1 MKRFIFRTIAGCF
14 LIVVIGIII
23 VLLTP
28 KEDDDYMLEYDVK
41 MALLDSI
48 PSPRIVFVGGSN
60 LAFGLDSH
68 RISDSIGLPVVNTG
82 LHAGIGLKLI
92 IDDVFP
98 RLHEGDIVIIAPEYS
113 HFFGSAYG
121 ESDTMG
127 WFIYVTDKEKRKLLN
142 NRQWGKVIIGLYAM
156 VGSGTKGF
164 IRDCTYSFM
173 PGKNDVWTY
182 SKYGFNDVGDEVAHW
197 YAEGDNI
204 MPDIETDA
212 VIDEEFAD
220 YFFEKVDGLSD
231 GITVVLCPP
240 VIRKSSYEA
249 SKKRADA
256 MTRLLQ
262 SRGYPFIVPTQNHVL
277 PDSCAFNT
285 PYHMKKSGVDIF
297 TSMLIEEL
305 KPLLN

>member
-1 MKRFIFRTIAGCF
+1 MKRFIFRTIAGCL
-14 LIVVIGIII
+14 LIVVIGILV
-23 VLLTP
+23 VLISP
-28 KEDDDYMLEYDVK
+28 NDDEYILEYDVK

-48 PSPRIVFVGGSN
+48 PSPRIVFVGDSN

-68 RISDSIGLPVVNTG
+68 RISDSIGLPVVNTA

-98 RLHEGDIVIIAPEYS
+98 RLREGDIVIIAPEYS

-127 WFIYVTDKEKRKLLN
+127 LLIFITDKGKRKLLN
-142 NRQWGKVIIGLYAM
+142 NRQWGKAINGLNAV
-156 VGSGTKGF
+156 VGTSIKVCIKGY
-164 IRDCTYSFM
+164 ILR
-173 PGKNDVWTY
+173 PILGEKDVWTY
-182 SKYGFNDVGDEVAHW
+182 SKSGFNDIGDEVAHW

-204 MPDIETDA
+204 EPDIETNA

-220 YFFEKVDGLSD
+220 YFFEKVDGLSN

-285 PYHMKKSGVDIF
+285 PY
-297 TSMLIEEL
+297 
-305 KPLLN
+305 LLPT